1 MKTQGLGHR
10 AKRIRTTEPCGMKLN
25 MYKLWDE
32 KNQLVSVELS
42 RNELKSRGKEEV
54 CYTHNHTLEYHMLE
68 TREALDDIMTRFFEL
83 DELTFGF
90 TPAQKDKYL
99 MLWVQNLKKMTG
111 QIRKTAAKD
120 ALKQL
125 QDEGLVL
132 TGEAADEVQLQAW
145 D

>member
-1 MKTQGLGHR
+1 MTGPNGLASLGGFEIYETITKTY
-10 AKRIRTTEPCGMKLN
+10 T
-25 MYKLWDE
+25 
-32 KNQLVSVELS
+32 S
-42 RNELKSRGKEEV
+42 NEIYNVIGGPAR
-54 CYTHNHTLEYHMLE
+54 HMLE
-68 TREALDDIMTRFFEL
+68 TREVFDDIKTRFFEL
-83 DELTFGF
+83 DEITFGF

-99 MLWVQNLKKMTG
+99 MLWVQNLKKMAG

-132 TGEAADEVQLQAW
+132 IGEAADEVQAW

>member
-1 MKTQGLGHR
+1 
-10 AKRIRTTEPCGMKLN
+10 
-25 MYKLWDE
+25 
-32 KNQLVSVELS
+32 
-42 RNELKSRGKEEV
+42 
-54 CYTHNHTLEYHMLE
+54 MLE
-68 TREALDDIMTRFFEL
+68 TGEVLDGIKTRFFEL

-90 TPAQKDKYL
+90 TPAQKDKYF

-132 TGEAADEVQLQAW
+132 IGEAADDVQAW
-145 D
+145 DWETAWVGRRDIKLFRWAGSKAARWPGRRGYFYRLLKVTTNAGLKPYQSLSVAAF

>member
-1 MKTQGLGHR
+1 MSGV
-10 AKRIRTTEPCGMKLN
+10 II
-25 MYKLWDE
+25 
-32 KNQLVSVELS
+32 
-42 RNELKSRGKEEV
+42 
-54 CYTHNHTLEYHMLE
+54 THNWTKWASIFGDDDRFEIYETTTKTYTSNKIYNMIGGPTRHMLE
-68 TREALDDIMTRFFEL
+68 TREVLDDIKTRSFEL

-90 TPAQKDKYL
+90 TPEQKDKYL
-99 MLWVQNLKKMTG
+99 MLWVQNLKKMMG

-132 TGEAADEVQLQAW
+132 SREAADEVQAW

>member
-1 MKTQGLGHR
+1 
-10 AKRIRTTEPCGMKLN
+10 
-25 MYKLWDE
+25 
-32 KNQLVSVELS
+32 
-42 RNELKSRGKEEV
+42 
-54 CYTHNHTLEYHMLE
+54 
-68 TREALDDIMTRFFEL
+68 
-83 DELTFGF
+83 
-90 TPAQKDKYL
+90 

-132 TGEAADEVQLQAW
+132 SREAADEVRLS